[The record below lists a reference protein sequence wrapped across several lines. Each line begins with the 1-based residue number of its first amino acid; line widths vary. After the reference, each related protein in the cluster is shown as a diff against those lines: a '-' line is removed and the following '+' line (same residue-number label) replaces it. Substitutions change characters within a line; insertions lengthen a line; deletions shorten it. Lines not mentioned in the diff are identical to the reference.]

1 MKSEDNNIINLV
13 RKCKENDRLSQKII
27 YEQFYGKMMG
37 IALRYFNN
45 RDLAS
50 DVVQE
55 SFIKVFNKIDQ
66 FEGGKNI
73 EGWIKRI
80 VRNNCIDQLR
90 KNKNILFTSEDNLKN
105 IAEEKK
111 ENLSIYEHLTI
122 SDVLS
127 AVQKLSTGYRIVFNL
142 YVFEGLTHKEIAKT
156 LNINE
161 GTSKSNYS
169 KAKSKIK
176 LILSNKKTVG

>member
-1 MKSEDNNIINLV
+1 MKSEDNNIIDIV

-37 IALRYFNN
+37 VALRYFNN

-66 FEGGKNI
+66 FKGGKNI
-73 EGWIKRI
+73 EGCIKRI

-90 KNKNILFTSEDNLKN
+90 KNKNIFFISEDNLKN
-105 IAEEKK
+105 IAEEKE
-111 ENLSIYEHLTI
+111 ENSSIYEHLTI
-122 SDVLS
+122 SDILS
-127 AVQKLSTGYRIVFNL
+127 AVHKLSTSYRIVFNL
-142 YVFEGLTHKEIAKT
+142 YVFEGLSHKEIAKK
-156 LNINE
+156 LNIKE

-176 LILSNKKTVG
+176 FILSIKKSVG